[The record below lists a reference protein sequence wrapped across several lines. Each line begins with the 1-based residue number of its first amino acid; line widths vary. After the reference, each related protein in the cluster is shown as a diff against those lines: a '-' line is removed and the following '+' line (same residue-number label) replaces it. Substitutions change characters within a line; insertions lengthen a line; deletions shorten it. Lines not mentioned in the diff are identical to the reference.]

1 MLIFCY
7 FIDYFDILFLE
18 LWLEWFRD
26 EIFLVI
32 DEKERKYVYDL
43 FERVVKD
50 YLCKYIC
57 IC

>member
-1 MLIFCY
+1 MCRFFVILLI
-7 FIDYFDILFLE
+7 ILFLE

-50 YLCKYIC
+50 YLCKYIW